1 MQLRELVICDEGI
14 HAIHSAKWV

>member
-14 HAIHSAKWV
+14 HAMHSAKRV